1 MFQDAAGL
9 LCSDARKPFQKFL
22 HRRAAFNVLEQ
33 RGHRDARAGEAAQI
47 LRISRVTLYQRINAG
62 LIQIQKD
69 GRRSVVTASELQ
81 RYANSSH

>member
-1 MFQDAAGL
+1 MPDDSPLPQLRFAI
-9 LCSDARKPFQKFL
+9 
-22 HRRAAFNVLEQ
+22 
-33 RGHRDARAGEAAQI
+33 GEAAQI

-69 GRRSVVTASELQ
+69 GRRSFVTASELQ